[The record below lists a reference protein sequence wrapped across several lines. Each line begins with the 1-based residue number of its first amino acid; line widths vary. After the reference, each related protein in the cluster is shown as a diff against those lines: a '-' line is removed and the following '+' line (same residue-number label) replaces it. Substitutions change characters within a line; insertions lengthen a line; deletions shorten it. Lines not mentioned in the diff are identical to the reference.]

1 MSEATGQ
8 PRSRRDLEVL
18 LALGEGRE
26 LTRRER
32 ARARRRGL
40 LEVRDPWL
48 EQQRGVVAALRSG
61 GPAPAPGLAA
71 RVGGE
76 PRPTPHAWTTRRAL
90 VPTAALAACTAAV
103 ALVVALAS
111 QGGGDGRL
119 LAARVADVW
128 QQPQVHARPP
138 VDASDHARL
147 RYRFAGVA
155 FPNYHDAEG
164 WHPGGTRTD
173 TIDGRATATVFY
185 VIGRRRAAYTVVRGT
200 GLALPANAERVRA
213 GRLHVVRFRDGDRWV
228 IVFERNGSTCVLTA
242 AAPRER
248 EWLLQL
254 ADWPV

>member
-1 MSEATGQ
+1 MSDSTGQ
-8 PRSRRDLEVL
+8 PRNRRDLELL

-40 LEVRDPWL
+40 LDVRDPWL
-48 EQQRGVVAALRSG
+48 EQQRGVVSALRSG
-61 GPAPAPGLAA
+61 GPAPPPGLAA
-71 RVGGE
+71 RVGAA
-76 PRPTPHAWTTRRAL
+76 RRRSSHAWTTRRAL
-90 VPTAALAACTAAV
+90 APTAALAACAAAV
-103 ALVVALAS
+103 AIVIALTS
-111 QGGGDGRL
+111 QGGGNGRL

-128 QQPQVHARPP
+128 QRPQVHARPP
-138 VDASDHARL
+138 VDASDHSVL
-147 RYRFAGVA
+147 HYRFAGVA
-155 FPNYHDAEG
+155 FPNYHDSEG

-200 GLALPANAERVRA
+200 GLTLPANAERVRA
-213 GRLHVVRFRDGDRWV
+213 GRMHVARFREGDRWV
-228 IVFERNGSTCVLTA
+228 VVFERDGSTCVLTA

-248 EWLLQL
+248 HWLLQL